1 MQVPV
6 YHHPS
11 LAVLVDDCETF
22 VLSLSL
28 QLDPAVA
35 TRCFTDPHQAISW
48 LQQNCVDRAP
58 TELEDI
64 HRIGTRPERFAHPSV
79 VVVDY
84 DMPGMSGVEFC
95 RAIAA
100 LPCKK
105 ILFTGIA
112 DEKIAIDAFNE
123 GLIDRFI
130 RKNDKDAPE
139 KLEAEI
145 RDLQEAYFSAKSVPL
160 RELLA
165 LHGHG
170 YLCDPAFPALV
181 HAVSTQYQIVEHYL
195 FPAPSGLLMHQ
206 ADGKRRLMV
215 VESEDSLR
223 AHIEVA
229 RDNGAPAGLTNALAA
244 RRVLPWFHD
253 GDGLYQPHHRD
264 TWPRYCKEAQVFR
277 GEQHNW
283 YWAVFDMPAAA

>member
-22 VLSLSL
+22 LSSLSL
-28 QLDPAVA
+28 QLDHVVA
-35 TRCFTDPHQAISW
+35 NRSFTDPHAAIAW
-48 LQQNCVDRAP
+48 LQQNCANGAP
-58 TELEDI
+58 MELDEI
-64 HRIGTRPERFAHPSV
+64 HRISTRPERFAHPSV

-84 DMPGMSGVEFC
+84 DMPGMSGVAFC
-95 RAIAA
+95 QAISGLA
-100 LPCKK
+100 CKK

-112 DEKIAIDAFNE
+112 DEKIAIDAFNK

-130 RKNDKDAPE
+130 RKNDKDALE
-139 KLEAEI
+139 KLETEI
-145 RDLQEAYFSAKSVPL
+145 LDLQEAYFTAQSVPL

-181 HAVSTQYQIVEHYL
+181 HAVSEQYQIVEHYL
-195 FPAPSGLLMHQ
+195 YPAPSGLLMRQ
-206 ADGKRRLMV
+206 ADGSTHLMV
-215 VESEDSLR
+215 LESEDSLR

-229 RDNGAPAGLTNALAA
+229 RDNGAPPSLTNALAA
-244 RRVLPWFHD
+244 RRLLPWFHD
-253 GDGLYQPHHRD
+253 GDGLYQPRHRYN
-264 TWPRYCKEAQVFR
+264 WPDYCRDAHVFEGQR
-277 GEQHNW
+277 KW
-283 YWAVFDMPAAA
+283 YWAMFDMP